1 MKKIILLLTF
11 FIQCNNLIA
20 NNIEENYESKNE
32 NLHKEVQSIYK
43 ENIKLELYNN
53 NFSDFLDQA
62 SQCAQVQLDVLNS
75 FYGNPLIPE
84 QYVINMALG
93 AYIGCMRATAR

>member
-1 MKKIILLLTF
+1 MF
-11 FIQCNNLIA
+11 FNFA
-20 NNIEENYESKNE
+20 K
-32 NLHKEVQSIYK
+32 
-43 ENIKLELYNN
+43 NIKVNLKGD